1 MCIAR
6 LCGSLKVSKADSG
19 ECQKCSAPQTTS
31 CVKIQDVAKNAPS
44 RKLVMI
50 DEWDDEEYYSQLAEH
65 IYTENHGSEEWD
77 ALFEKSEFEFAEL
90 CDQLRSFK
98 WKRYDFIVKKLVM
111 RAFNGDSDSDAVS
124 FTSSDYAEM
133 YDHYDF

>member
-1 MCIAR
+1 M
-6 LCGSLKVSKADSG
+6 
-19 ECQKCSAPQTTS
+19 
-31 CVKIQDVAKNAPS
+31 NAPS

-133 YDHYDF
+133 YGHYDF